1 MFEDLKEFAKENN
14 VPIIKDEGLEV
25 LLSVIESNSYKSVL
39 EIGCAIGYS
48 SIVMAKTYGV
58 DITTIERNSEMYNLA
73 ISNISKYNLEDKIE
87 VVFTDALEY
96 TPKRMYDLI
105 FIDAAKAQNIK
116 FFERFEPYLNEGG
129 TIVVDNLD
137 FHGLTDEDPS
147 KLSKNLRSLTRKIRE
162 FIEYLKNRNDYDT
175 VFTHLGDGMSVS
187 KRK

>member
-14 VPIIKDEGLEV
+14 VPIIKDEGLKV
-25 LLSVIESNSYKSVL
+25 LLSTIEANSYKSVL

-48 SIVMAKTYGV
+48 SIVMAKTYNT
-58 DITTIERNSEMYNLA
+58 DITTIERNAEMYNLA

-87 VVFTDALEY
+87 VVFIDALEY

-116 FFERFEPYLNEGG
+116 FFERFEPFLNEGG
-129 TIVVDNLD
+129 SIIVDNLD

-162 FIEYLKNRNDYDT
+162 FIEYLKGREDYIT
-175 VFTHLGDGMSVS
+175 TFTHEGDGMSIS
-187 KRK
+187 KKK